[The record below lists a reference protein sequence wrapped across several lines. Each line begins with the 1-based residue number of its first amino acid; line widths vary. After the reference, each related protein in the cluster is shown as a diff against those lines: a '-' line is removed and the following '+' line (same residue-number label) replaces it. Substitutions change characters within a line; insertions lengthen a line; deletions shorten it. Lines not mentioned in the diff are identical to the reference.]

1 MLEIVKKDKFSKAR
15 VGSLKTEHGG
25 IDTPSYVVVG
35 TNAEIRCLNA
45 ADVPITKTQIVIAN
59 TYHLWRAASQK
70 RGEPRL
76 DFQSRRELDLLEDLH
91 SKTKWNLPI
100 MTDSGGFQVF
110 SLGFARE
117 HGVGKI
123 ASMFPDDKNGF
134 GVEPE
139 KNLVR
144 ITEDGA
150 YFTENGEEIFL
161 DAETSIK
168 IQEKLGADIILA
180 FDECTSPFN
189 GYPYT
194 KEALARTHRW
204 AKRCLEV
211 KSRNGQQIF
220 GIVQGGAFRDL
231 REESAKF
238 IGCLP
243 FDGFA
248 IGGSLGRSRNE
259 MFEVLRWTIPF
270 LPETKPRHLL
280 GIGRIKDLF
289 EAVELGVD
297 SFDCVVPT
305 REARHGALWTR
316 CGRFDILKGIYRED
330 SEKIDD
336 GCDCAVCDKWQIR
349 RRDLH
354 ALFKSRDLNAPRF
367 ATIHNLYFFNDLM
380 RKIRQSI
387 VADKFLEFKKEF
399 LSRLK

>member
-1 MLEIVKKDKFSKAR
+1 
-15 VGSLKTEHGG
+15 
-25 IDTPSYVVVG
+25 
-35 TNAEIRCLNA
+35 
-45 ADVPITKTQIVIAN
+45 
-59 TYHLWRAASQK
+59 
-70 RGEPRL
+70 
-76 DFQSRRELDLLEDLH
+76 
-91 SKTKWNLPI
+91 
-100 MTDSGGFQVF
+100 
-110 SLGFARE
+110 
-117 HGVGKI
+117 
-123 ASMFPDDKNGF
+123 
-134 GVEPE
+134 
-139 KNLVR
+139 
-144 ITEDGA
+144 
-150 YFTENGEEIFL
+150 
-161 DAETSIK
+161 
-168 IQEKLGADIILA
+168 
-180 FDECTSPFN
+180 
-189 GYPYT
+189 
-194 KEALARTHRW
+194 
-204 AKRCLEV
+204 
-211 KSRNGQQIF
+211 
-220 GIVQGGAFRDL
+220 
-231 REESAKF
+231 
-238 IGCLP
+238 
-243 FDGFA
+243 
-248 IGGSLGRSRNE
+248 
-259 MFEVLRWTIPF
+259 VLRWTIPF